1 MTGAHVPPDG
11 LPRLLNA
18 QEAADVLRTT
28 ASRVR
33 GMALGGGLPHLRLG
47 GRVLF
52 PLAALNDWI
61 ITNTEVPGNATTTNA
76 RERAGL
82 SYPSPRATV
91 PVGRR
96 RHHRVD
102 RRRKADPPKPLR
114 IIGAGGESPAR

>member
-11 LPRLLNA
+11 LPRLLTA

-52 PLAALNDWI
+52 PLDALNEWI
-61 ITNTEVPGNATTTNA
+61 NRNTEVPLDSPLKNT
-76 RERAGL
+76 REWRGL
-82 SYPSPRATV
+82 DPPPPRATV
-91 PVGRR
+91 PMGRR
-96 RHHRVD
+96 RHHRMD
-102 RRRKADPPKPLR
+102 SRRAADPPKPLR
-114 IIGAGGESPAR
+114 IIGAGGEGSAG